1 MNVTRT
7 CPVTGTINTRFIEG
21 LTESLMEAWK
31 AGGVLIQ
38 DAMPALSTEEREFIL
53 TGITSYTWKLSF
65 GWGLPWV
72 LDRGA
77 LKGYNIL
84 TTRERTWQRK
94 TKHPS
99 AATQWCWL

>member
-7 CPVTGTINTRFIEG
+7 CPLTGMTNTRYIP
-21 LTESLMEAWK
+21 TITPSDMAWWK

-53 TGITSYTWKLSF
+53 TGITSYTWKLAF

-72 LDRGA
+72 LDR
-77 LKGYNIL
+77 
-84 TTRERTWQRK
+84 
-94 TKHPS
+94 
-99 AATQWCWL
+99 